1 MNTHIDSLG
10 HARHS
15 AGTTG
20 GRGGQFATKTNDA
33 PASSLSDEPTTLA
46 PKRSSELTAEAIR
59 ESQQILTR
67 TAAQITS
74 SFRIDPTN
82 AQDIVQDAWVHLL
95 ERDSRHGDIAE
106 RASERAF
113 LNLTA
118 RKFGNNYG
126 NDARFGLRSEDFR
139 ARRELRARADKFR
152 EEQGRKMTPDEYAAA
167 ADEVRMSYKPGQ
179 RPKPDFYKEISQL
192 SLDVTISD
200 DGSTTLGD
208 TLSEAEAVDYD
219 EQEHAAA
226 VALHGLENNGQS
238 KESIRDDIWRIM
250 SLRTE
255 DAPQPVAGSLTEPQV
270 ATYRRIVT
278 RAGGAHKVALD
289 WLDGALDAD
298 SPEAVALFA
307 PFGALDRSQCARVV
321 DVLDATPKYADRL
334 WASGLA
340 SAAR

>member
-1 MNTHIDSLG
+1 MNTHIDPHG

-20 GRGGQFATKTNDA
+20 GRGGQFATKVNDA
-33 PASSLSDEPTTLA
+33 PTGSLLDEPPALA

-59 ESQQILTR
+59 ESQQILSR
-67 TAAQITS
+67 TAAQITR

-82 AQDIVQDAWVHLL
+82 AQDIVQDSWVHLL
-95 ERDSRHGDIAE
+95 ERDGRHGDIAA

-118 RKFGNNYG
+118 RKYGNDYG

-139 ARRELRARADKFR
+139 ARRELRARADVFR
-152 EEQGRKMTPDEYAAA
+152 EQQGRKMTPDEYAAA
-167 ADEVRMSYKPGQ
+167 ADEIRMSFKAGQ

-200 DGSTTLGD
+200 DGATTLGD
-208 TLSEAEAVDYD
+208 TLESTGSDGFD
-219 EQEHAAA
+219 DQEDAAA
-226 VALHGLENNGQS
+226 IALHNLESKGQS

-250 SLRTE
+250 SLRAG
-255 DAPQPVAGSLTEPQV
+255 DAPQPVAGSLTEDDVV
-270 ATYRRIVT
+270 AHRRCIN

-289 WLDGALDAD
+289 WLDGTLPDS
-298 SPEAVALFA
+298 SPEVAALFA
-307 PFGALDRSQCARVV
+307 PFGDIDNKHRVSVV